1 MENTVDNSLDAVANS
16 SSQRS
21 ALSRSIVSNTFFL
34 FLAFCLFCSL
44 VGCASRRSIPVDEIV
59 VGRPIPTFEGE
70 ALDGRNVLFPDEIK
84 GQAHL
89 LLVAYVQ
96 EAQFDVDRWV
106 LGALQVKAPVRI
118 LELPT
123 IESLGARLAKGFINR
138 GMQQGIP
145 REDWASV
152 VTVYNQAD
160 TVASFVGGIPGNN
173 AAALLVDASGVVR
186 WAHRE
191 GYSPRELMEMM
202 TVVDALPSRD

>member
-1 MENTVDNSLDAVANS
+1 LNKAMNNSTEIWTNSSLRGWTLSRARVAN
-16 SSQRS
+16 Q
-21 ALSRSIVSNTFFL
+21 FFL
-34 FLAFCLFCSL
+34 FLTVGIFFSL
-44 VGCASRRSIPVDEIV
+44 VGCVSRRAIPVDEVV
-59 VGRPIPTFEGE
+59 VGRSLPTFEGE
-70 ALDGRNVLFPDEIK
+70 ALDGRRVLFPNAIK
-84 GQAHL
+84 GQVHL

-106 LGALQVKAPVRI
+106 LGALQAKAPVRI

-138 GMQQGIP
+138 GMQRGIP

-152 VTVYNQAD
+152 VTVYEQAE

-173 AAALLVDASGVVR
+173 TAALLVDASGVVR
-186 WAHRE
+186 WAHRK

-202 TVVDALPSRD
+202 TVVDGLP